1 MAGIPQIEP
10 YPLPGETELPGNIAK
25 WVAEP
30 DRAVLLV
37 HDMQRYFL
45 RPLPGSLRTELVA
58 NIALLRDRCAS
69 LGIPVAYTAQ
79 PGGMTEEQRGLL
91 KDFWGPGM
99 GTDPADRD
107 VLPELAPEPDD
118 WLLTK
123 WRYSA
128 FFESELLRLLREHGR
143 DQLLICGVYAHVGVL
158 ATAIDAFTHDIQP
171 ILVADALADF
181 SREQHR
187 MALDYGARRC
197 AVVGTTGTLLAQL
210 GAASLAGT
218 GAGGGGRTS
227 HGG

>member
-10 YPLPGETELPGNIAK
+10 YPLPGATELPGNIAS

-45 RPLPGSLRTELVA
+45 RPLPGPLLTQLVA
-58 NIALLRDRCAS
+58 NIARLRDHCAA

-79 PGGMTEEQRGLL
+79 PGGMTEQQRGLL

-107 VLPELAPEPDD
+107 VLPELAPAPDD

-128 FFESELLRLLREHGR
+128 FFGGELLRLLREHER
-143 DQLLICGVYAHVGVL
+143 DQLIVCGVYAHVGVL

-171 ILVADALADF
+171 FLAADALADF
-181 SREQHR
+181 SAEEHR
-187 MALDYGARRC
+187 MALAYGAQRC
-197 AVVGTTGTLLAQL
+197 AVVGTTGQL
-210 GAASLAGT
+210 ISQLDAASPVSA
-218 GAGGGGRTS
+218 GAGGPGRTA
-227 HGG
+227 HDG